1 MADKMKSTPKKSK
14 EMKEAKA
21 PKAKAAKGSDNASVI
36 KALSGRGIP
45 VPGNDIDTDRIIP
58 ARFMKCVTFD
68 DLGQYAFYDA
78 RFGENGVKKDH
89 SFNNA
94 KFKGASI
101 LIVNRNF
108 GCGSSREHAPQS
120 LYRWGIRAII
130 GESFAEIFHDNCTA
144 IGLPVMTAARE
155 DIENLMAFVKD
166 DPACEIEID
175 LVNKEAHYGD
185 FSIIIYQ
192 PDQTRKALTEGT
204 WDSTAE
210 LLSAMDQIK
219 KAAEKIPYMN
229 GYRVDPK

>member
-1 MADKMKSTPKKSK
+1 MKMKAKKPLKGTKAEQNSSK
-14 EMKEAKA
+14 IRT
-21 PKAKAAKGSDNASVI
+21 V
-36 KALSGRGIP
+36 SGRGIP

-89 SFNNA
+89 AFNNP
-94 KFKGASI
+94 KFKGATI

-120 LYRWGIRAII
+120 LYRWGIRAIV

-144 IGLPVMTAARE
+144 IGLPVMTAERE
-155 DIENLMAFVKD
+155 GIENLMTFVKD
-166 DPACEIEID
+166 DPEATLDID
-175 LVNKEAHYGD
+175 LVKKELSYGD
-185 FSIIIYQ
+185 FTLSIHQ

-210 LLSAMDQIK
+210 LLSAMDEIK
-219 KAAEKIPYMN
+219 QAAARIPYMN
-229 GYRVDPK
+229 GYRVETK